1 FEIGLWF
8 QPSELSDWTPADQ
21 TWRVEG

>member
-1 FEIGLWF
+1 EIGLWF